1 MASNYQHGS
10 MDINE
15 QNSTYSSFISWSVWG
30 GLLVGL
36 GIFGLVLVFGSGFQ
50 WFLSVVLM
58 SVLGAVLGF
67 LLKMPVSWYITLGS
81 IFGLSAVIA
90 VIGAFIGLFI

>member
-10 MDINE
+10 MEITE
-15 QNSTYSSFISWSVWG
+15 QNNTFSSFISWSLWG

-36 GIFGLVLVFGSGFQ
+36 GVFGLVLVFGSGFA
-50 WFLSVVLM
+50 WFTSVVLM

-67 LLKMPVSWYITLGS
+67 LLKMPVSWYVTLGG
-81 IFGLSAVIA
+81 IFGLSTIIA
-90 VIGAFIGLFI
+90 LLEAFIGFFI